1 MGAKITPSARNAP
14 PDSLSLCRAVAE
26 HAPLPI
32 AMVEGASHFVRCIN
46 PAFCR
51 LLDKPAEQLVG
62 KPFHEMLP
70 EKDECVTLLDR
81 VLRTGK
87 PETHT
92 EPQHSKPHPVFSSY
106 TMWPVMA
113 DQRPVGVM
121 IQVTET
127 SQFYEQMLAMNEALL
142 LGSVRQHELTDAAN
156 SWNARLQSEIIE
168 RTQAEAALHAAR
180 LELAQANAELEQ
192 KVLDRT
198 AKLQDTVAELEH
210 FSYTIT
216 HDMRAPLR
224 AMLGLGG
231 VLLEECSECLH
242 PTRREYIRRIVEAA
256 DRMDKLIVDALQY
269 SGVVR
274 QHLEPEPVDA
284 DALLRGI
291 LGSYPAFQPPHA
303 NVHIDTHLPVVLGN
317 KAGLTQCFSN
327 LLGNAVKFVHP
338 GQIPEVRVWAE
349 SVPSPKSKV
358 QRQPTGHATRNTQN
372 ESAPRTLN
380 PQPPTLRSSVT
391 EDGAPPSHLV
401 RIWFE
406 DKGIGIEEQYHD
418 KIWEMFQ
425 QLNKSYEGTGIGLA
439 LVRKV
444 VDRMDGEV
452 GVESEP
458 GHGSRFWV
466 ELKPANGQPHL
477 KPLTPDLPR

>member
-1 MGAKITPSARNAP
+1 MGAKPTPGTGNPP
-14 PDSLSLCRAVAE
+14 PDWSSLCLAFTER
-26 HAPLPI
+26 APLPM
-32 AMVEGASHFVRCIN
+32 AMVEGASHIVRCIN
-46 PAFCR
+46 PTFCR

-62 KPFHEMLP
+62 KPFREMLP

-92 EPQHSKPHPVFSSY
+92 EPQHSKPHPVFWSY
-106 TMWPVMA
+106 TTWPVIA
-113 DQRPVGVM
+113 DERPVGAI

-127 SQFYEQMLAMNEALL
+127 AQFHEKMLAMNEALL
-142 LGSVRQHELTDAAN
+142 LGSVRQHELTDAADA
-156 SWNARLQSEIIE
+156 WNARLQGEIIE
-168 RTQAEAALHAAR
+168 RTQAEAALRAAR

-198 AKLQDTVAELEH
+198 AKLQETVAEMEH

-224 AMLGLGG
+224 AMYSLGG

-242 PTRREYIRRIVEAA
+242 PTRREYIRQIVDSAE
-256 DRMDKLIVDALQY
+256 RMDGLIVDALQF

-274 QHLEPEPVDA
+274 QQFAPEPVDA

-291 LGSYPAFQPPHA
+291 LESYPEFQTPRA
-303 NVHIDTHLPVVLGN
+303 NIHIDTHLPVVLGN

-349 SVPSPKSKV
+349 LV
-358 QRQPTGHATRNTQN
+358 QSLESRVQSQQTGHATRNTEH
-372 ESAPRTLN
+372 ESAPSTLN
-380 PQPPTLRSSVT
+380 PQSS
-391 EDGAPPSHLV
+391 SHNPLV

-406 DKGIGIEEQYHD
+406 DKGIGIEQQYHG
-418 KIWEMFQ
+418 KIWQMFQ

-477 KPLTPDLPR
+477 KPLTPDLPQ